1 MTIAIAHQPSAVGHL
16 ALREAAQEASLRNTS
31 LTVIQVTDTVDLDKT
46 EEHTAGLSD
55 EVASVLA
62 EAGIEDVQWN
72 LQLAAA
78 DGLENTA
85 DTILELAEKSDAE
98 LLVIGARRRSPVGK
112 LLLGSLTQTLILNA
126 DMPVLVVK
134 MTANGS

>member
-1 MTIAIAHQPSAVGHL
+1 MTIAIAHQPSAIGHL
-16 ALREAAQEASLRNTS
+16 ALSEAAQEASLRNTS

-46 EEHTAGLSD
+46 EAHTAGLSD

-72 LQLAAA
+72 LQLAVA

-85 DTILELAEKSDAE
+85 DTILELAGKSGAE

-112 LLLGSLTQTLILNA
+112 LLLGSLTQSLILNA

>member
-46 EEHTAGLSD
+46 EAHTAGLSD

-85 DTILELAEKSDAE
+85 DTILEFAEKSDAE

-112 LLLGSLTQTLILNA
+112 LLLGSLTQTLILKA